1 MTVYDWIGVSLVV
14 LELIT
19 GLAVLL
25 WVVITSQDELP

>member
-1 MTVYDWIGVSLVV
+1 MTVYDWIGAGLLV

-25 WVVITSQDELP
+25 WVVIKSQELP